1 MDRADAV
8 APLTGVRPRFCVPAS
23 NVGTEDFVTMAKV
36 SLKNIFKIY
45 KGDNGNDVAAV
56 QDFTLDVEDREF
68 VVLAGPSGCG
78 KSTMLRL
85 IAGLDEISKGDLLIG
100 GRRVNDVPP
109 KDRDIAMVFQD
120 DALYPHMTV
129 HDNLAFGLKLR
140 KVPKTEI
147 EKRVREA
154 AGMVGIEPYLDRKP
168 KALSDGQRQ
177 RVALGRAVVRK
188 PKVFLFDEP
197 LSNLDGKLRIEIAKL
212 HQRLQVTMIYATHDQ
227 LEAMTLGDRIVV
239 MKDGLIQQIDAPLK
253 LYDTPANLFVSG
265 FIGSP
270 PMNFITGKLKDAP
283 DGVIFKEMEGGII
296 ECRITGRPGAK
307 AFVGKEVILGVRPE
321 DIELITGG
329 NKPGPGCFQALA
341 DFVEPMGGDTDV
353 HLQTGAH
360 TILAR
365 GHARLDHGDAGH
377 RIVFGIATPKAHLFD
392 PLTTKRIQ

>member
-1 MDRADAV
+1 
-8 APLTGVRPRFCVPAS
+8 
-23 NVGTEDFVTMAKV
+23 MAKV